1 MNLVKQKK
9 RQMTNWCVHSLPAFA
24 ASRRGIAR
32 RVNANSTLSLL
43 LLMLGNII
51 MSPMAWATTKASNVA
66 AQSASVGVIIPI
78 HGEINSV
85 MVDMVRTRI
94 DQALA
99 AKVKAIVF
107 DLNTPA
113 GTVSESIAIADMI
126 REVKD
131 VRTVAWVNPN
141 AHSGGAIVALACS
154 EIVMAR
160 SSRLGN
166 TPGVLSMPL
175 GVDAVPKELRPKAY
189 SQVLAELR
197 ASANLRGY
205 NTALC
210 EALVVP
216 DREVWWVEN
225 IATGQREFV
234 DGDEYSRR
242 VGRPRSI
249 FDEKPATDEASAP
262 QWKPVESYHDV
273 VLDREVKISQPINR
287 ADQNLEMNAG
297 EAIAFGF
304 AKSIASNESELRS
317 QLSLSDV
324 VRLNIT
330 WSESLAGWL
339 TSIYVR
345 GFLLVVVLLG
355 IYIEFHAPGVSLPG
369 FIALVALVIFVA
381 APYVTGL
388 ANVWEIIVIFVGLML
403 VAVEIFV
410 LPGFGVAG
418 ISGIALVLIGILG
431 TFIPNEPGRDFPFYI
446 PAYQRG
452 QDALKLGIITVS
464 SSLAASVA
472 GMFVLSR
479 FLPKIPVFNRLIPMN
494 PTPSQVQVDDPYRG
508 AAHVGDTGESV
519 GPLRPAGKAR
529 FGGLV
534 VDVVSQGAFIEGDT
548 IVEVVE
554 RRGNRVV
561 VRPRT

>member
-1 MNLVKQKK
+1 MNLAIQKS
-9 RQMTNWCVHSLPAFA
+9 REMVSCCVHSVSAFA
-24 ASRRGIAR
+24 ASCKGRAR
-32 RVNANSTLSLL
+32 QVNATSAFML
-43 LLMLGNII
+43 LLMTFGSVFS
-51 MSPMAWATTKASNVA
+51 SPIARASATSDVA
-66 AQSASVGVIIPI
+66 APSASVGVIIPI

-131 VRTVAWVNPN
+131 IRTVAWVNPN

-205 NTALC
+205 STALC

-225 IATGQREFV
+225 ITTGQREFV

-242 VGRPRSI
+242 VGKPRSI
-249 FDEKPATDEASAP
+249 FDEKPATEEASVP

-297 EAIAFGF
+297 EAVAFGF
-304 AKSIASNESELRS
+304 AKAIASNESELRS
-317 QLSLSDV
+317 QLSLSEV

-403 VAVEIFV
+403 VAVEIFI

-508 AAHVGDTGESV
+508 AAHVGDMGESV

-561 VRPRT
+561 VRPRG